1 MTKDRLCELC
11 IINGTVSNGK
21 DDIITNPFAKISK
34 FIGDIYNTLDI
45 LEVNIQQIR
54 DLHTKL
60 LASPFSREC
69 RVEWLREEIKQ
80 KIITIRGKLQDIHED
95 IYFAEDSSSS
105 SQTKTRILKVQ
116 RMNILKKFGIVLS
129 KYNWEHIVFQQLCKE
144 LICDLE
150 EMDGFM
156 EEAYNREIDK
166 SEDIIEQM
174 IFLLTDLDRAQDAGF
189 KDTVE
194 YHVSSA
200 NNIVGKKKWF
210 SGK

>member
-1 MTKDRLCELC
+1 MTKDRLPELYS
-11 IINGTVSNGK
+11 INGTTSNDK
-21 DDIITNPFAKISK
+21 DEIINNPFAKFSK
-34 FIGDIYNTLDI
+34 YIGDIYNTLDI
-45 LEVNIQQIR
+45 LEVNIKQIR

-60 LASPFSREC
+60 LASPFSKEY
-69 RVEWLREEIKQ
+69 RVEWLREEIKE
-80 KIITIRGKLQDIHED
+80 KIVVIRGKLQDIHED
-95 IYFAEDSSSS
+95 IYFSENS

-116 RMNILKKFGIVLS
+116 RMNILKKFGIVLL
-129 KYNWEHIVFQQLCKE
+129 KYNWEQIVFQQLCKE

-166 SEDIIEQM
+166 SEGIIDQM
-174 IFLLTDLDRAQDAGF
+174 VFLLTDLDIAQDTGV

-194 YHVSSA
+194 YHVESA
-200 NNIVGKKKWF
+200 NHYNVVATKKWF